1 MIKTKKATFQW
12 SGEYDAFGHKI
23 PEIKEAKMT
32 KPKTILDVLKP
43 TEKTYVIGGVEYIAI
58 TDFIKNRLSIKCR
71 NKTILNETLDNY
83 TNSDGLNMEGYVKMM
98 VGGINH

>member
-1 MIKTKKATFQW
+1 
-12 SGEYDAFGHKI
+12 
-23 PEIKEAKMT
+23 MT

-43 TEKTYVIGGVEYIAI
+43 TEKTYVIGGRKYIAI

-83 TNSDGLNMEGYVKMM
+83 TNSDGLNMDMYVNRYVKF
-98 VGGINH
+98 HTSLKATQ